1 MKAIGK
7 YIVVK
12 QIEEEIRT
20 DSGIILS
27 GKDANEFRY
36 KRGVVICPGT
46 DVVSISA
53 GDEVYYD
60 KAHSFTMVIK
70 DEHHT
75 IILERDVV
83 VVV

>member
-12 QIEEEIRT
+12 QVDEEIRT
-20 DSGIILS
+20 GSGLVLS
-27 GKDANEFRY
+27 GKDTDDFRY
-36 KRGVVICPGT
+36 KRGVVVCPGT
-46 DVVSISA
+46 DVASISA
-53 GDEVYYD
+53 GDNVYYD
-60 KAHSFTMVIK
+60 KAHSFTMVIN
-70 DEHHT
+70 DEQHT